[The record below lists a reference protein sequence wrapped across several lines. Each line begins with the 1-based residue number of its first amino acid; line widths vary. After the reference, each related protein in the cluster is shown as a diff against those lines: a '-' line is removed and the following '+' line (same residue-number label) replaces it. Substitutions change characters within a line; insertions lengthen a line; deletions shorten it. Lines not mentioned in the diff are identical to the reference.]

1 MLTAFEKKNSVSDN
15 TTDTDETVN
24 NGKLNDTA
32 TQQNTVSASKGTT
45 KPPNSQE
52 NQQKTDESLG
62 RGHRPEK
69 LNQGLYDLVLKVL

>member
-1 MLTAFEKKNSVSDN
+1 MHLAENPNGLPDLLPTQESNESISEGKDTTNS
-15 TTDTDETVN
+15 
-24 NGKLNDTA
+24 
-32 TQQNTVSASKGTT
+32 
-45 KPPNSQE
+45 PNSQE

>member
-1 MLTAFEKKNSVSDN
+1 MHLAENP
-15 TTDTDETVN
+15 
-24 NGKLNDTA
+24 NGLPDLLP
-32 TQQNTVSASKGTT
+32 TQESNESISASKGTT
-45 KPPNSQE
+45 KSPNSQE